1 MRMDKSCCWQGDFLA
16 LSRRKVTIIVGRVC
30 LVPVNTASCPVCG
43 FCVDS
48 VCLASGCGVPLPA
61 APVVRAGPVRS
72 CGWLLKNVAC
82 NSPINLSG
90 IEIGVLQFQRFGALL
105 QAGSGELHAT
115 FVWCPPSGPEGWE
128 AGVRVGPFTGGL
140 NPFLRSWAL

>member
-1 MRMDKSCCWQGDFLA
+1 M
-16 LSRRKVTIIVGRVC
+16 
-30 LVPVNTASCPVCG
+30 
-43 FCVDS
+43 DS

-72 CGWLLKNVAC
+72 CVWLLKNVAC
-82 NSPINLSG
+82 NIPINLSG